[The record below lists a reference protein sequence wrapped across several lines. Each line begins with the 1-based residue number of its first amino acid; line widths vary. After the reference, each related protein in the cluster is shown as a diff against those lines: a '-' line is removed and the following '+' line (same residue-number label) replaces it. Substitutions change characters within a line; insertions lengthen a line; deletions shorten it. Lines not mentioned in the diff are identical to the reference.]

1 MYQGVQNFIDST
13 KACAHRDG
21 YVETLSGR
29 RRYIAGIDSSDRM
42 ESQMAERMA
51 VNTPVQGSAAD
62 LIKIAMIRIQKRIN
76 DEQLPLRM
84 MLQVHDELVFECPK
98 DQVDTLA
105 AMVKSE
111 MENAM
116 QLQVPLVASV
126 GFGENWLIAH

>member
-1 MYQGVQNFIDST
+1 
-13 KACAHRDG
+13 
-21 YVETLSGR
+21 
-29 RRYIAGIDSSDRM
+29 M

-76 DEQLPLRM
+76 DENLPLRM

-98 DQVDTLA
+98 DQVEELS

-111 MENAM
+111 MEGAM
-116 QLQVPLVASV
+116 ELKVPLVASV
-126 GFGENWLIAH
+126 GFGKNWLEAH